1 MSRRQWLQRQQ
12 PTHRRTAASALKPPT
27 CAAGDGDPGR
37 PASGTR
43 PPTACAS
50 DSHPEPNHRPGKG
63 TPARGRNPPAQ
74 QCRPT
79 QGSPGQ
85 APGPAGVGLR
95 LWPPGRAP
103 SPRTGSPGVRKQ
115 RAAPSPTVLGLADT
129 TGHPCD
135 ALSCSRPRPW
145 GTTALIGP
153 RAHHRPWPAP
163 SGPASLPHPPPP
175 GRACQPTARLHA
187 GAVVCSVTQSCPT
200 LCDPVDHSP
209 PGSSVRGILQAG
221 ILAWVAIS
229 FSRGSSRLRNRT

>member
-1 MSRRQWLQRQQ
+1 MLCSLQTALLQAARRSPQGPRPSCQAQLPGPGAVRSRQAPDLAWPPSHGPQGGGSAPLSRRQWLQRQQ

-153 RAHHRPWPAP
+153 
-163 SGPASLPHPPPP
+163 
-175 GRACQPTARLHA
+175 
-187 GAVVCSVTQSCPT
+187 
-200 LCDPVDHSP
+200 
-209 PGSSVRGILQAG
+209 
-221 ILAWVAIS
+221 
-229 FSRGSSRLRNRT
+229 